1 MITLSLK
8 KSIESFTSRFKSF
21 SIILDHIFL
30 NAFTMLAPNRIF
42 VILLI
47 TSLFASTKSIKS
59 QVNYLTG
66 QPKEVI
72 ENLEKWKDLKFG
84 ILMHWGLYSQIGV
97 VESWGLCSEDQSFQD
112 RGDFSYDG
120 YKKMYSNLLTEFNPQ
135 GFDPNMWADAAQR
148 AGMKYMV
155 FTTKHH
161 DGFCMFDSHQT
172 DYKITSQ
179 LSPFHDHP
187 MANVAKHVFQSFRER
202 GFMIGA
208 YFSKPDWKSEFYWS
222 PKWATP
228 NRNNNYD
235 VRKYPDLWKGFK
247 DYTFNQIMELTSGEY
262 GKIDI
267 LWLDGGWVRPDST
280 INEEVKSWGYD
291 IPRWEQDIDIPR
303 IAKMAR
309 SYNPAMLMVDR
320 TVHGPFEN
328 YRTPE
333 QSVPDR
339 IYDYPWESNM
349 TMTQS
354 WGHTF
359 NPVYKTTDF
368 LIHTLVDVVSKGGNF
383 LLNVAPT
390 PDGMFEP
397 KAIQTLDEIGQWMQ
411 KNGQA
416 IYHTRPFKKFGEGE
430 NIRFTMAKDGSAI
443 YIFVQGHPGESL
455 ILESLVGF
463 NPKSITHL
471 ASGEKIKFNIE
482 KGKMALKFS
491 KKLKDEMLK
500 APEKTHV
507 FKLQIK

>member
-1 MITLSLK
+1 MNNKHL
-8 KSIESFTSRFKSF
+8 FAY
-21 SIILDHIFL
+21 IILIFS
-30 NAFTMLAPNRIF
+30 
-42 VILLI
+42 LLYP
-47 TSLFASTKSIKS
+47 AKNVNS
-59 QVNYLTG
+59 QINYLNG

-72 ENLEKWKDLKFG
+72 ENLEKWKDMKFG

-112 RGDFSYDG
+112 RGDFTYDG
-120 YKKMYSNLLTEFNPQ
+120 YKHMYSNLITQFNPQ
-135 GFDPNMWADAAQR
+135 GFDPNMWADAAKR

-161 DGFCMFDSHQT
+161 DGFCMFDTKET
-172 DYKITSQ
+172 DFKITST

-187 MANVAKHVFQSFRER
+187 NANIAKHVFQAFRER
-202 GFMIGA
+202 DFMIGA
-208 YFSKPDWKSEFYWS
+208 YFSKPDWNCHYYWS

-228 NRNNNYD
+228 NRSNNYD
-235 VRKYPDLWKGFK
+235 ARKYPELWRKYK
-247 DYTFNQIMELTSGEY
+247 DFTYNQIKELTSGEY

-291 IPRWEQDIDIPR
+291 IPRWEQDVDIPR

-309 SYNPAMLMVDR
+309 TYNPGMLMVDR

-359 NPVYKTTDF
+359 TPNYKTTDF
-368 LIHTLVDVVSKGGNF
+368 LIHTLVDVVSKGGNY

-390 PDGMFEP
+390 HEGIFEP
-397 KAIQTLDEIGQWMQ
+397 KALQILDEIGLWMQ
-411 KNGQA
+411 TNGDA
-416 IYHTRPFKKFGEGE
+416 IYSTRPYKKYGEGD
-430 NIRFTMAKDGSAI
+430 NIRFTQKKDGTAI
-443 YIFVQGHPGESL
+443 YVFVRRQNSDKL
-455 ILESLVGF
+455 ILETVGGVK
-463 NPKSITHL
+463 PKSVTHL
-471 ASGEKIKFNIE
+471 ATGEKVKYSLEN
-482 KGKMALKFS
+482 GKMILKIS
-491 KKLKDEMLK
+491 KKIKDEMAK
-500 APEKTHV
+500 FPEKTHV